1 MKRVIIPLAEGFEE
15 IEAVTSID
23 VLRRAG
29 IEVITVGLDTDTV
42 KGAHRLKIET
52 DKRLKDVLNYD
63 FDAVVL
69 PGGMPGAAN
78 LRESS
83 ELLKLIKNIN
93 GKKGLIAAICAAPIV
108 LEAAGVLN
116 DREATSYPGY
126 DSEMESAN
134 YSEERVVVDRN
145 LITARGP
152 GVAVEFALE
161 VVKYLAGESEAF
173 SLKKAMLIE

>member
-15 IEAVTSID
+15 IEAVTTID

-42 KGAHRLKIET
+42 KGAHNIKIGT
-52 DKRLKDVLNYD
+52 DKRLKEVLNYD

-83 ELLKLIKNIN
+83 ELLKLIKNIDA
-93 GKKGLIAAICAAPIV
+93 KKGLIAAICAAPMV

-116 DREATSYPGY
+116 NKKATSYPGY
-126 DSEMESAN
+126 DSEIKSAN
-134 YSEERVVVDRN
+134 YSEDRVVVDRN

-161 VVKYLAGESEAF
+161 VVKYLTGEGEAF
-173 SLKKAMLIE
+173 SLKKAMLVK